1 MPYADEFDAVIAG
14 LAPDWARVECHLT
27 VDDPLRL
34 ADARV
39 ALARANGRPG
49 PPGADHDFAL
59 TVAST
64 HGRGAVAGVVRSALR
79 TLDDRGVTGRI
90 WMGAAYDA
98 LTPAPAHRYGP

>member
-1 MPYADEFDAVIAG
+1 MPYADEFDAVLRE
-14 LAPDWARVECHLT
+14 LAPDWAFVECFLT

-39 ALARANGRPG
+39 ALARANGRPVHDDV
-49 PPGADHDFAL
+49 DHDFAI
-59 TVAST
+59 TVASNS
-64 HGRGAVAGVVRSALR
+64 GRGAHPGVVRSALR

>member
-1 MPYADEFDAVIAG
+1 MPYADEFDAALAE
-14 LAPDWARVECHLT
+14 LAPDWASFECYLT

-39 ALARANGRPG
+39 ALARANGRPVNG
-49 PPGADHDFAL
+49 DADHDFSF
-59 TVAST
+59 TVANA
-64 HGRGAVAGVVRSALR
+64 HGRGARAGVVRSALR

-90 WMGAAYDA
+90 WMGAAYDS